1 MPMARPT
8 FIALTALALVATPA
22 LAKNTKAPKAEVES
36 QEATTPSC
44 FSYQL
49 GPDGNWVQRPC
60 EEFGTSSSQHRA
72 PSKNHDQEA
81 H

>member
-22 LAKNTKAPKAEVES
+22 LAKNTKAQKAETES
-36 QEATTPSC
+36 ADTAQPCS
-44 FSYQL
+44 SYRL
-49 GPDGNWVQRPC
+49 GPDGNWVQQPC
-60 EEFGTSSSQHRA
+60 EEMGPHSSSQHRA

>member
-22 LAKNTKAPKAEVES
+22 LAKNTKAQKTEIES
-36 QEATTPSC
+36 QEATPPC
-44 FSYQL
+44 FSYRL
-49 GPDGNWVQRPC
+49 GPDGNWVQQPC
-60 EEFGTSSSQHRA
+60 EEFGAHSSSQHRA